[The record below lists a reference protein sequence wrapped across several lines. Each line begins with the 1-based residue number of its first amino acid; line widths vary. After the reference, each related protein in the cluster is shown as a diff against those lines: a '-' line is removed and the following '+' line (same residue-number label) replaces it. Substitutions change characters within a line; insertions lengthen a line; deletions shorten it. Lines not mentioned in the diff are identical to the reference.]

1 MTTRRVMR
9 GHHGQVR
16 RGSLINALKRVRYAH
31 ALVRDRLAQFS
42 CGIHAGCC
50 ALLWIGGLLR
60 VRLKLRSVIAIA
72 GRVAITISS
81 RQLLRARL
89 NVRALSFAR
98 MVSFYVILF
107 QFGVS
112 FAV

>member
-1 MTTRRVMR
+1 
-9 GHHGQVR
+9 
-16 RGSLINALKRVRYAH
+16 
-31 ALVRDRLAQFS
+31 
-42 CGIHAGCC
+42 
-50 ALLWIGGLLR
+50 

-107 QFGVS
+107 QFGDS